1 MVKILYKTYKKNN
14 DNKYIHSVTVYIY
27 SIHCTVIPDK
37 CSLFLCFFCYSIILA
52 KLSYFAKLFVLNFL
66 FLEETILK
74 PFISLKYCCV
84 WVSYAWMAVFTVL
97 CCFCRSSISTFDFFC
112 FQLWNFTVLLFSI
125 IWLSV
130 ETYLRSDSYCM
141 CTSCV

>member
-84 WVSYAWMAVFTVL
+84 
-97 CCFCRSSISTFDFFC
+97 
-112 FQLWNFTVLLFSI
+112 
-125 IWLSV
+125 
-130 ETYLRSDSYCM
+130 
-141 CTSCV
+141 